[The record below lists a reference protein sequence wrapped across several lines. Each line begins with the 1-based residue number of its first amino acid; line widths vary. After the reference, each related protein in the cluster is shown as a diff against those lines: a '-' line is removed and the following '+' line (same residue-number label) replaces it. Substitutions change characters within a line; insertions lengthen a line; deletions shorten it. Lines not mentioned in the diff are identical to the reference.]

1 MGSFDINSFDD
12 PPPPPKHLFKYLSVA
27 RIQNVL
33 EQGTVRFTPLMNTN
47 DSFEIRSTFKKFAG
61 PRFLKMLGEQMD
73 IATSEANFEAMLVE
87 KMKEFGIDGV
97 HPQAIIQM
105 IEAQQGGDFLQLLRI
120 QIQGTIDT
128 VMLPLLNDPQYA
140 QQLLEDFGRN
150 LLCFSLSERA
160 DSAPMW
166 AHYADNHQGFVVAF
180 DTDHEWFKQRKDGKK
195 NRLQK
200 VIYFDG
206 MVEEP
211 LENVSASFMS
221 KTTDWTY
228 EREWRLYAQV
238 DQVDAIYGSDD
249 DPVHVV
255 NFPAD
260 AVQRVIVGSKA
271 TPETIESIKS
281 VLKKKYPHAGLT
293 KSTPNRSTTSFDEV
307 EVQGGQTA

>member
-1 MGSFDINSFDD
+1 MSSFDPDSFDD

-33 EQGTVRFTPLMNTN
+33 EHGTVRFTPLLNTN
-47 DSFEIRSTFKKFAG
+47 DSFEIRATFKKFAG
-61 PRFLKMLGEQMD
+61 PRFLKMLAQEMDVVAGEESFERMIAEQMQ
-73 IATSEANFEAMLVE
+73 
-87 KMKEFGIDGV
+87 KFGLGGI

-105 IEAQQGGDFLQLLRI
+105 IEAQQGGNFIETLRSQLQGI
-120 QIQGTIDT
+120 IDT
-128 VMLPLLNDPQYA
+128 MMLPLLNDPKYA
-140 QQLLEDFGRN
+140 EQLLEKFGRES
-150 LLCFSLSERA
+150 LCFSLSERA
-160 DSAPMW
+160 DSTPMW

-200 VIYFDG
+200 IVYFDG
-206 MVEEP
+206 MIEEP
-211 LENVSASFMS
+211 LENVSAAFMS
-221 KTTDWTY
+221 KTTDWAY

-238 DQVDAIYGSDD
+238 DQVDATYGTDS

-255 NFPAD
+255 NFPEG

-271 TPETIESIKS
+271 TPEAIENIRS

-293 KSTPNRSTTSFDEV
+293 KSTPNRKTASFDEV
-307 EVQGGQTA
+307 DI

>member
-1 MGSFDINSFDD
+1 MSSFDPDSFDD
-12 PPPPPKHLFKYLSVA
+12 PPSPPKHLFKYLSVA

-47 DSFEIRSTFKKFAG
+47 DTFEIRSTFKKFAG
-61 PRFLKMLGEQMD
+61 PRFLKMLAEQMD
-73 IATSEANFEAMLVE
+73 IATNEANFEAMLVE
-87 KMKEFGIDGV
+87 KMKEFGYDGV

-105 IEAQQGGDFLQLLRI
+105 IEAQQGGNFLQTLRS
-120 QIQGTIDT
+120 QIQGIIDT
-128 VMLPLLNDPQYA
+128 MMLPLLNNPEYA
-140 QQLLEDFGRN
+140 QQLFERFGRDT
-150 LLCFSLSERA
+150 LCFSLSERA
-160 DSAPMW
+160 DSTPMW

-211 LENVSASFMS
+211 LENVSAAFMS
-221 KTTDWTY
+221 KTTDWAY

-238 DQVDAIYGSDD
+238 GQVDATSGPDS
-249 DPVHVV
+249 DPVHVIK
-255 NFPAD
+255 FPEG

-271 TPETIESIKS
+271 TPKTIENIRS

-307 EVQGGQTA
+307 DL